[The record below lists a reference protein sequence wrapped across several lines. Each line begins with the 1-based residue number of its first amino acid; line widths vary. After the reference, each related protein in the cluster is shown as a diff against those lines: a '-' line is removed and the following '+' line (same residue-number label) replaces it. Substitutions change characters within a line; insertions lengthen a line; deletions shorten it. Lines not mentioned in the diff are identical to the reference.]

1 MNIAELD
8 FQSVV
13 IGYAV
18 GIVLMWSI
26 HTVLFEETIDEEKP
40 KENNLYPNSS
50 VYHGN
55 YPYNLSTSNRE

>member
-55 YPYNLSTSNRE
+55 YPYNLDKHD